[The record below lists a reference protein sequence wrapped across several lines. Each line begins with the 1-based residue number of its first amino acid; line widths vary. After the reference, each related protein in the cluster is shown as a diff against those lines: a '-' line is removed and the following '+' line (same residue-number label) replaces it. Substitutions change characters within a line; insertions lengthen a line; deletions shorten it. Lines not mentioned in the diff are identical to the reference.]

1 MMIHRLKK
9 DAKLIVLMAM
19 VIVIAGCSDDGSSA
33 ALTSTPVATLA
44 AAETP
49 ALVLSGI
56 AAVGAALDGATLEII
71 DASGNLVDIPDTL
84 TGSDGSYQVT
94 LPANIT
100 LPVIVRITPLE
111 GEPLL
116 NVVPEPAPGTT
127 EIVANVNP
135 ITNLVAE
142 AVLGDVDSANAAALA
157 SSLAIV
163 DTTTLDETS
172 NEVVGRVLGSGVDY
186 ATFATAADFVANNG
200 ATSGSAADTILDTLA
215 KNAEDNGLT
224 LSEQLADFAEREEPP
239 KLLEDPVFQVVLV
252 SLLIQ
257 GGADSAN
264 LESDLASIGA
274 LTEVAEGEA
283 DIFRTIIE
291 TLPVIIESTK
301 TNAASLAGNPDL
313 QDIAVN
319 AAVALVA
326 NTVKQKAVEFFAG
339 TADLVELLESP
350 SFQETAVDVII
361 LTVVPVLETF
371 VNDPDVDDIQSG
383 LEMVVDSITTEAANV
398 ASSFEYTATSTDVS
412 DLVAG
417 FVQDRIAPKTSLNR
431 DDLLD
436 IQTGTSAVAEKVTK
450 VADAVQV
457 QDEIQSFSQEN
468 PDLVQGSV
476 LDLIDVV
483 PPKTWGE
490 AKWDSFNW
498 G

>member
-1 MMIHRLKK
+1 
-9 DAKLIVLMAM
+9 
-19 VIVIAGCSDDGSSA
+19 
-33 ALTSTPVATLA
+33 
-44 AAETP
+44 
-49 ALVLSGI
+49 
-56 AAVGAALDGATLEII
+56 
-71 DASGNLVDIPDTL
+71 
-84 TGSDGSYQVT
+84 
-94 LPANIT
+94 
-100 LPVIVRITPLE
+100 
-111 GEPLL
+111 
-116 NVVPEPAPGTT
+116 
-127 EIVANVNP
+127 
-135 ITNLVAE
+135 
-142 AVLGDVDSANAAALA
+142 
-157 SSLAIV
+157 
-163 DTTTLDETS
+163 
-172 NEVVGRVLGSGVDY
+172 
-186 ATFATAADFVANNG
+186 
-200 ATSGSAADTILDTLA
+200 
-215 KNAEDNGLT
+215 
-224 LSEQLADFAEREEPP
+224 
-239 KLLEDPVFQVVLV
+239 VLV

-257 GGADSAN
+257 GGTDSAN

-436 IQTGTSAVAEKVTK
+436 IQTGTFPKK
-450 VADAVQV
+450 
-457 QDEIQSFSQEN
+457 I
-468 PDLVQGSV
+468 
-476 LDLIDVV
+476 LI
-483 PPKTWGE
+483 
-490 AKWDSFNW
+490 
-498 G
+498 